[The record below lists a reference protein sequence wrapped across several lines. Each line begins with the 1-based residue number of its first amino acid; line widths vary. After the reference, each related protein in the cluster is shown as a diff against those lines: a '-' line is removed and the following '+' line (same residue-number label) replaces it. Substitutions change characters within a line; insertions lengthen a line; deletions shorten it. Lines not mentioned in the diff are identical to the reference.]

1 MINHI
6 SKFFLLF
13 ILIILFL
20 SFKNQTKII
29 ESDLKYIKINYNND
43 YQNFI
48 NKEILLTKEIN
59 QLQSDNNIGE
69 IISGSGL
76 DSPGRVSTSFG
87 VSREYSYVSVVSM
100 IAPSPDWYL
109 AVVNINLLENEEF
122 VDEKSIIISF

>member
-6 SKFFLLF
+6 SKFFLIF

-29 ESDLKYIKINYNND
+29 ESDLEYIKKNYNND

-59 QLQSDNNIGE
+59 QLQINELNNYNYSE
-69 IISGSGL
+69 NKKIIKF
-76 DSPGRVSTSFG
+76 DRNEFDDFTIIKVN
-87 VSREYSYVSVVSM
+87 YVQ
-100 IAPSPDWYL
+100 P
-109 AVVNINLLENEEF
+109 
-122 VDEKSIIISF
+122 K